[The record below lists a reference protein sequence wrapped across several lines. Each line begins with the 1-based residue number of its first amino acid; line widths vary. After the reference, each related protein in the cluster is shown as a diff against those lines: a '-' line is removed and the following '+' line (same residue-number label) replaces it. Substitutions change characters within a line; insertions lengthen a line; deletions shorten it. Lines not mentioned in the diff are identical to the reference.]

1 MAHNSSINPDVDGCF
16 EVTLASRLGTS
27 KHLQTQQ
34 AISQYRWGSYR
45 LSPTERLELATAL
58 YWEFCG
64 RLCRVRH
71 DEQSLQILQEKY
83 NQIRDFVAPI
93 YRLPPE
99 ILAEIFSID
108 LEGRQ
113 SPIRLMLVCQH
124 WCTVVDSLASMW
136 ESLKLGTWTSPARV
150 ERSLKRAWWLN
161 VVIHT
166 EEGIEKGQGGD
177 EAYIALALAAGSAY
191 RWKRLTI
198 ESLPHDARLEEVAHP
213 VPSFASL
220 SPIKELNYLKTTSQ
234 AESSPLLA
242 QLLENIGS
250 AAVGN
255 LSTMET
261 TSLYTIQ
268 QLLQPAY
275 TQSFHFLTTLH
286 MAIRNLGDEV
296 DLLPHLLRLEV
307 LHITN
312 VSLPSYADHLN
323 LPLTS
328 SLRQLCLNAVS
339 VQWMGGR
346 IFPKL
351 QSCAITSPP
360 HYPPLLSDVDCPI
373 CTDLEFR
380 NWNVRVAGQ
389 FRTPMIH
396 SLAIKSNEWTP
407 VRGSKQVILLCS
419 VGLGFQLQPRV
430 LHLATLCK
438 EYVLLSILE
447 LLPALEELWLDIE
460 RPCALGRRFFT
471 SLLAKPAND
480 LRSDILREWEALP
493 MSMETRKSAICP
505 FLKRLE
511 LKYERWL
518 RQTEPLDILSPLMA
532 LSWSRE
538 GTTTPLE
545 CFRLCFKDSN
555 AQWNVLEPKGFDLS
569 NGILDIPQLQ
579 PYLGSQF
586 LGDYPFFKS
595 CVMATATSVIYH
607 DSSVGPMGEFQ
618 RLLPLFRFYFRHLCI
633 LRVCFSYDQF
643 PKFEILPNFFR
654 LEELDL
660 SSVDIPSYSIQIDLP
675 FVRTLRRLS
684 LRSTTLTWM
693 DGRVFP
699 RLKRFYLC
707 NDRPVSF
714 PKTASLPVCTHINYL
729 GEDYHRLRSAFLV
742 PALFIVQ
749 RCRVKNQQEFS
760 LRDPSTPPPSLTY
773 SPIQPPRFATRR
785 STHIRITRPATA
797 IASCTL
803 PVVPIALPRPMVA
816 TPLDAKTPSSYSH
829 LHPFTLQSP
838 PTSLREQ
845 EGPLPIFQRTL
856 HPYNTRS
863 RTHGV

>member
-1 MAHNSSINPDVDGCF
+1 MAHNSSIHPDVDRCF
-16 EVTLASRLGTS
+16 EVILASRLGTE
-27 KHLQTQQ
+27 KHLQTQE
-34 AISQYRWGSYR
+34 AISQHRWGSYR
-45 LSPTERLELATAL
+45 LSPTERLDLAPSL

-64 RLCRVRH
+64 RRCRVRH

-83 NQIRDFVAPI
+83 NQIRVLVTPI

-113 SPIRLMLVCQH
+113 SPIRLMLVCQY
-124 WCTVVDSLASMW
+124 WCMVVESLASMW
-136 ESLKLGTWTSPARV
+136 ESLKLETWTPPARV

-166 EEGIEKGQGGD
+166 NEDIEKGQGDG
-177 EAYIALALAAGSAY
+177 EPYIALASAADRAS

-198 ESLPHDARLEEVAHP
+198 ESLPHERLEEVAHP
-213 VPSFASL
+213 VPSFLSL
-220 SPIKELNYLKTTSQ
+220 SPIKELNYLKTISQ
-234 AESSPLLA
+234 AESSPMLT

-255 LSTMET
+255 LSTIET

-268 QLLQPAY
+268 HLLQPAY
-275 TQSFHFLTTLH
+275 IQSFHFLTTLH
-286 MAIRNLGDEV
+286 VAVRKTGDSV
-296 DLLPHLLRLEV
+296 DLLPQLLRIEV

-312 VSLPSYADHLN
+312 VSLPSYADDLN

-328 SLRQLCLNAVS
+328 SLRQLYLKAVS

-360 HYPPLLSDVDCPI
+360 RYPPLSSDIDCPI

-407 VRGSKQVILLCS
+407 RRGSEQVILVCS
-419 VGLGFQLQPRV
+419 VVGLGFPLQPRV
-430 LHLATLCK
+430 LHLATLC
-438 EYVLLSILE
+438 EERVLSSILE
-447 LLPALEELWLDIE
+447 RLPALEELRLDIE
-460 RPCALGRRFFT
+460 RPSALGQYFFT
-471 SLLAKPAND
+471 SLLAKPTND
-480 LRSDILREWEALP
+480 LKRYFHPKRGALP
-493 MSMETRKSAICP
+493 MRMRTWRSAICP
-505 FLKRLE
+505 SLKKLE

-518 RQTEPLDILSPLMA
+518 RETDQLDILPPLMA

-538 GTTTPLE
+538 GTKTPLE
-545 CFRLCFKDSN
+545 SFRLCFKDSN
-555 AQWNVLEPKGFDLS
+555 AQWKVWEPKGLDLS
-569 NGILDIPQLQ
+569 NGIFDIPQLK
-579 PYLGSQF
+579 PYLRSRF
-586 LGDYPFFKS
+586 LDEYPFFIS
-595 CVMATATSVIYH
+595 CVIATATSVIYH
-607 DSSVGPMGEFQ
+607 DTSIGPMGEFQ
-618 RLLPLFRFYFRHLCI
+618 RLLPLFGFYFRR
-633 LRVCFSYDQF
+633 LRVLRMDFSRDPF

-707 NDRPVSF
+707 NDRPLHF
-714 PKTASLPVCTHINYL
+714 PKTASLPVCTHIKYL
-729 GEDYHRLRSAFLV
+729 GEDYHLLQSAFLV
-742 PALFIVQ
+742 PALVVF
-749 RCRVKNQQEFS
+749 QQDTTE
-760 LRDPSTPPPSLTY
+760 RTHK
-773 SPIQPPRFATRR
+773 REAR
-785 STHIRITRPATA
+785 STVILAPMDQVLAKGANNTAVSCSPGTRLLVSFSSSLEIEDKP
-797 IASCTL
+797 IVASTSTQN
-803 PVVPIALPRPMVA
+803 AMV
-816 TPLDAKTPSSYSH
+816 T
-829 LHPFTLQSP
+829 
-838 PTSLREQ
+838 
-845 EGPLPIFQRTL
+845 EGKEVKIVKGP
-856 HPYNTRS
+856 
-863 RTHGV
+863 